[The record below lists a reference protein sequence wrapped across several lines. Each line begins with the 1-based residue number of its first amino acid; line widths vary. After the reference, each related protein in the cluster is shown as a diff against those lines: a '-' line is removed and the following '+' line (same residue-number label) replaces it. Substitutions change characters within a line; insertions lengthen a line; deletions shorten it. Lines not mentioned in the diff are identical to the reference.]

1 MNKHKIII
9 LNFGT
14 DSKEYFVNLE
24 NISKIKPDSYYIS
37 EICACV
43 NSMTYSILM
52 NSRCKYF
59 QAVRKNNFVLTLK
72 PLEKMRRYISYPSR
86 LPVYFEP
93 VKLGFGSYGEVM
105 YFPTEDVV
113 RKKSLTFF
121 SCIPKDIVKEIAI
134 YSMYNTPY
142 PFSSF
147 YPLDNLPIPKM
158 YGFNLQHTNTHL
170 YFEKGLFTIN
180 DRSMLSRFDI
190 KTVMFDLL
198 VSIKTVYE
206 NCGVIHC
213 DLKPENI
220 VMSKHGR
227 AQVIDWGMFEFE
239 NTITK
244 NLDKQ
249 TLFYRSPEIFLAS
262 KGLRGGG
269 SVNQGANQD
278 YDHKIDIFSLGLLFI
293 ELWTGVCVMSS
304 KRKNGPLLK
313 MLQNLLGITVKT
325 NQMAY
330 EVLSL
335 YTERS
340 EGVHEQSEDKR
351 IDTTIERNEGALLRK
366 DYKNPY
372 STYSIIYTS
381 LGKYNLPEDLRDLVS
396 KMLIFNPKYR
406 IDYKEIHIH
415 PFFQYGVFRKRV
427 SKPIRKERKD
437 TIDDIPYQH
446 SKMTLFLSKIP
457 MDVYSKQ
464 TIELSMKL
472 FKRVRE
478 SFGES
483 FGKSFEKSSGDK
495 NLERGYC
502 VMCFLIAS
510 RFYDDFSEEEDI
522 NIAMKST
529 NFSYTQ
535 EILQTI
541 ERDIIEKC
549 TDIFI

>member
-1 MNKHKIII
+1 MNLLCKHKIII

-14 DSKEYFVNLE
+14 ESKEYFVKLE

-37 EICACV
+37 EMCACV

-52 NSRCKYF
+52 NNNCRYF

-72 PLEKMRRYISYPSR
+72 PLEKMRGCLYHPR
-86 LPVYFEP
+86 LPVYLEP

-134 YSMYNTPY
+134 YSIYNTP
-142 PFSSF
+142 

-220 VMSKHGR
+220 VVSKHGR
-227 AQVIDWGMFEFE
+227 VQVIDWGMFEFE

-262 KGLRGGG
+262 KGGG
-269 SVNQGANQD
+269 VNLNQGINQEINQD
-278 YDHKIDIFSLGLLFI
+278 YNHKIDIFSLGLLFI

-304 KRKNGPLLK
+304 KRKNGSLLK

-325 NQMAY
+325 IQMAY

-340 EGVHEQSEDKR
+340 EDKR
-351 IDTTIERNEGALLRK
+351 SDVGTERSEVNDLLKK
-366 DYKNPY
+366 DKNPY

-427 SKPIRKERKD
+427 SKPIRSEKKD
-437 TIDDIPYQH
+437 MIDDTPYQH

-464 TIELSMKL
+464 TVELSMKL
-472 FKRVRE
+472 FKRVNGCF
-478 SFGES
+478 S
-483 FGKSFEKSSGDK
+483 DK

-510 RFYDDFSEEEDI
+510 RFYDDLSEEEDI